1 MGRSQTK
8 EPSGGVGAGSG
19 AAVGADVAAC
29 GTSAETADARSA
41 PVCDALAPRE
51 AGAVGSAAGDSDSDS
66 DSGSEVDS
74 DATPVARRG
83 SDSDAEAS
91 PPRRAPVLRAAD
103 FFATVEKE
111 ESKKGS
117 IGTIHSK
124 RDIPKPELDEYEQ
137 ERLEKE
143 EKRRKGQWV
152 CQSHNCSNVINSKCV
167 CPVGGVSAMRWVT
180 CGRGVYAG
188 TRTSAKGAGP

>member
-41 PVCDALAPRE
+41 PVCDALAPGE